1 MKRERLLIIT
11 PDGLEKTV
19 YALKEEENEL
29 NNLLRISLLELFS
42 IKDIQSPKLQNIQN
56 TLNSPIKILKSK
68 NNFQLQTSMII
79 SMNEMIFECK
89 TQMPHDLHKLNS
101 WKPLCEDVIE
111 LNISHSTLSN
121 YNFSV
126 FAIKNIITNKHHYFI
141 DLPTVKKIKYLTFI
155 LSFFLEENYLK
166 KSFTKV
172 YKKVMNNSPVS
183 DILEQLESFSF
194 LKSNECFLMN
204 CVAEYKQPELLLTSF
219 LQSDLLSKK
228 WNCGDDFFK
237 QFSSSINTS
246 SDYIKESIVQTYN
259 KFLLYINLNNNLN
272 SCQNKQKCA
281 KI

>member
-11 PDGLEKTV
+11 PDGSEKTV

-29 NNLLRISLLELFS
+29 NNLLKISLLEFFS
-42 IKDIQSPKLQNIQN
+42 IKDIQSPKLQNLQN
-56 TLNSPIKILKSK
+56 TIKSPIKILKNK

-89 TQMPHDLHKLNS
+89 TQMPQDLHKLNS
-101 WKPLCEDVIE
+101 WKPLCEDMIE
-111 LNISHSTLSN
+111 LNISHSILPN
-121 YNFSV
+121 YHFSV

-141 DLPTVKKIKYLTFI
+141 DLQTVKKIKDLSFI
-155 LSFFLEENYLK
+155 LSCFLEENYLK
-166 KSFTKV
+166 KSFTNV

-183 DILEQLESFSF
+183 DILEQLEHFNF
-194 LKSNECFLMN
+194 LKSHECFLMN

-219 LQSDLLSKK
+219 LQSNLLSKK
-228 WNCGDDFFK
+228 WNCGNDFFK

-246 SDYIKESIVQTYN
+246 SDYIKESIIQTYN
-259 KFLLYINLNNNLN
+259 KFLLYVNLNNNLN